1 MRRYVIPL
9 AAGLA
14 VVGAAACSPD
24 EGDFKN
30 DAEGFIEDDDGE
42 VESQVGV
49 ALSDAACD
57 DPASTDTG
65 TTFNCTAVGDDGKT
79 YEFSVEITGD
89 NSYQVGGG
97 TPASGSTPGGTAAT
111 TVPPATTGG

>member
-1 MRRYVIPL
+1 MRRYAIPI

-14 VVGAAACSPD
+14 VFCAAACSPD

-42 VESQVGV
+42 VESQIGV
-49 ALSDAACD
+49 ALSDATCE
-57 DPASTDTG
+57 DPASTDVG
-65 TTFNCTAVGDDGKT
+65 TTFTCTAVGDDGTT
-79 YEFSVEITGD
+79 YDFTVEITGD

-97 TPASGSTPGGTAAT
+97 TPAGGSAPPGTGAT
-111 TVPPATTGG
+111 TVPATTTG

>member
-1 MRRYVIPL
+1 MRRYAIPI

-14 VVGAAACSPD
+14 VLGVAACSPD
-24 EGDFKN
+24 KGDFKN

-42 VESQVGV
+42 VETQVGV
-49 ALSDAACD
+49 ALSDATCD
-57 DPASTDTG
+57 DPASTDVG
-65 TTFNCTAVGDDGKT
+65 TTFACTAVGDDGTT
-79 YEFSVEITGD
+79 YDFSVEITGD

-97 TPASGSTPGGTAAT
+97 TPAAGSTPPGTGAT

>member
-1 MRRYVIPL
+1 MRRYAIPI

-14 VVGAAACSPD
+14 VLGAAACSPD

-30 DAEGFIEDDDGE
+30 DAEGFIEEDDGQ

-49 ALSDAACD
+49 ALADATCE

-65 TTFNCTAVGDDGKT
+65 TTFACTAVGDDGTT
-79 YEFSVEITGD
+79 YDFTVEITGD
-89 NSYQVGGG
+89 NEYQVSGG
-97 TPASGSTPGGTAAT
+97 TPATGSTPPAT
-111 TVPPATTGG
+111 GATSVPPATTGG

>member
-1 MRRYVIPL
+1 MRRYAIPI

-14 VVGAAACSPD
+14 VLGVAACSPD
-24 EGDFKN
+24 KGDFKN

-42 VESQVGV
+42 VETQVGV
-49 ALSDAACD
+49 ALSDATCD
-57 DPASTDTG
+57 DPASTDVG
-65 TTFNCTAVGDDGKT
+65 TQFACTAVGDDGTT
-79 YEFSVEITGD
+79 YDFTVEITGD

-97 TPASGSTPGGTAAT
+97 TPATGSAPTGTGAT